1 MAIFLTYSG
10 VGIHLT
16 RCEKHTYLEMK

>member
-1 MAIFLTYSG
+1 MEMKMKTEPPTAVSC

-16 RCEKHTYLEMK
+16 RCC